1 MDSMLLYAT
10 FHFAW
15 PGDRSL
21 SLKPELFLGYP
32 VYLVKMQWRMRQ
44 PGQDPG
50 VPQMERGAFCLRT
63 PRGLLYLGVHGVFI
77 LALQFF
83 ICDHHSISMRKRPPG
98 HFEWKSMEQ
107 EGKVQ
112 RTLKV
117 KRGCLGSQRPA
128 CVSLEELLRLTI
140 QNRKLSTW
148 MLAAVPRKTLCF
160 APAWKVCPVSISSEG
175 GHIIVS
181 KFYL

>member
-1 MDSMLLYAT
+1 MNSMLLYAT

-32 VYLVKMQWRMRQ
+32 VYLVEMQWCMRQ

-107 EGKVQ
+107 GGKVERIQ
-112 RTLKV
+112 SEKGLPGKPETSMCFIRRAAQALHPKSKAV
-117 KRGCLGSQRPA
+117 NMNARCCAQKNPVLCPSMEGLSWEYFLRGWTYHCR
-128 CVSLEELLRLTI
+128 
-140 QNRKLSTW
+140 
-148 MLAAVPRKTLCF
+148 
-160 APAWKVCPVSISSEG
+160 
-175 GHIIVS
+175 
-181 KFYL
+181 